1 MTALLNL
8 KNTLIALVIIASVA
22 IGLVWYVSHLR
33 DKNSALSKDLNAAN
47 ATIALMQRE
56 AARSAKAK
64 AVINKQDNVVR
75 RKQTKAKARIAKA
88 KDDAL
93 PDVIREALK
102 EIAEDQ

>member
-22 IGLVWYVSHLR
+22 IGLAWYVSQLR

-64 AVINKQDNVVR
+64 SAINKQDNVVR
-75 RKQTKAKARIAKA
+75 RKQAKARARIAKT
-88 KDDAL
+88 KDDEL

-102 EIAEDQ
+102 EVSDD